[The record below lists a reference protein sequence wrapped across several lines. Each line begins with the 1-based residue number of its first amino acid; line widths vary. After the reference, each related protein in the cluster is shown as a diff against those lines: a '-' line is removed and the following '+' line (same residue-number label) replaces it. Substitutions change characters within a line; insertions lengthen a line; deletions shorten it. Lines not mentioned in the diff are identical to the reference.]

1 MPRSSGPAAAGPL
14 PARALAQLLLCMARE
29 CAAAGAFEWLHGAAS
44 AAEAAASRGA
54 CGDCRAA
61 LAAAKT
67 GMAFVGAAMV

>member
-1 MPRSSGPAAAGPL
+1 
-14 PARALAQLLLCMARE
+14 MARE

-44 AAEAAASRGA
+44 AAKAAASRGA